1 MSYIFNN
8 QITFKDNA
16 NLDAFG
22 RLRVSN
28 ITTLLDV
35 THKYDKS
42 PKIMDEEV
50 SAGSTS
56 TYISSGSCVEMVV
69 GGVNGYVVRQSKT
82 KATYQPG
89 KSQIFEASFSNFNL
103 QSGVTK
109 RVGYFTSTTASTF
122 NTNFD
127 GFFLESDGTT
137 SVISFQ
143 IWRGGT
149 NIYSA
154 NTSSWNTDEINPSSI
169 DWSLTNLMFVDFQ
182 WLGVGRV
189 RFGMVLNGIT
199 YIFSEYTAANNL
211 GTVYMESPNKPIRY
225 EVRTT
230 GSTGT
235 FREICSQVSSE
246 GAINRITNRFVVSST
261 GTTSMVTAGTKY
273 AYIGIKP
280 NIGYE
285 DISIL
290 AKQISII
297 NTSNDNYLLTLEIN
311 PTISGAYSFTTNNDT
326 SILQSLGDGSQT
338 VTTSGVILIGFIGEA
353 GAQALSSI
361 TIEDNGINPGLNIDG
376 TQDELWVC
384 ITPLTSNATFL
395 GTISCEYYL

>member
-35 THKYDKS
+35 THKYDKA

-154 NTSSWNTDEINPSSI
+154 NTSSWSTDEINPSSI

-225 EVRTT
+225 EARTT

-285 DISIL
+285 DVSIL

-384 ITPLTSNATFL
+384 ITPLTANATFL

>member
-154 NTSSWNTDEINPSSI
+154 NTSSWSTDEINPSSI

-225 EVRTT
+225 EARTT

>member
-35 THKYDKS
+35 THKYDKA

-127 GFFLESDGTT
+127 GFFLESNGTT

-154 NTSSWNTDEINPSSI
+154 NTSSWSTDEINPSSI

-225 EVRTT
+225 EARTT

-285 DISIL
+285 DVSIL

-395 GTISCEYYL
+395 GTISCEYY

>member
-28 ITTLLDV
+28 ITTLLDL

-225 EVRTT
+225 EARTT

>member
-103 QSGVTK
+103 ESGITK

-137 SVISFQ
+137 NVISFQ

-154 NTSSWNTDEINPSSI
+154 STSSWSTDEINPATI

-199 YIFSEYTAANNL
+199 YIFSEYTAANNI
-211 GTVYMESPNKPIRY
+211 GSVYMESADKPIRY
-225 EVRTT
+225 EARTT

-246 GAINRITNRFVVSST
+246 GAVNRLTTPFIAAST
-261 GTTSMVTAGTKY
+261 GTTSMVSSGTKY
-273 AYIGIKP
+273 AYIGLKP
-280 NIGYE
+280 NFGYE

-290 AKQISII
+290 AKQVSIL
-297 NTSNDNYLLTLEIN
+297 NTSNDNYLVTVEIN
-311 PTISGAYSFTTNNDT
+311 PTISGSYSFTTNNDT
-326 SILQSLGDGSQT
+326 NILESFGNGSQT
-338 VTTSGVILIGFIGEA
+338 VTTAGTIISGFIGEA
-353 GAQALSSI
+353 GTQALS
-361 TIEDNGINPGLNIDG
+361 TLQVDDNQIRVGSNING
-376 TQDELWVC
+376 TLDEMWIC
-384 ITPLTSNATFL
+384 ITPLSANATFL
-395 GTISCEYYL
+395 GTAEVLYYL

>member
-384 ITPLTSNATFL
+384 IEPLTSNATFL
-395 GTISCEYYL
+395 GAISCEYYL

>member
-225 EVRTT
+225 EARTT

>member
-69 GGVNGYVVRQSKT
+69 GGVNGYVIRQSKT

-225 EVRTT
+225 EARTT